1 MANEP
6 REDARHHSATRKC
19 GPQPREAPLHARQTV
34 GTGCRRR
41 GGGGREA
48 GAPGAT
54 GGSVHP
60 HGPCAAT
67 AGPGSATEEETPR
80 GAAERATPRSRPQT
94 GGAAR
99 RGTAGLPAARVGAGL
114 TPDCATALNSARSLK
129 PSPCALNQEACG
141 AYEISVKLG
150 DPVLGGGR
158 APQAFWASAAAS
170 WTKRSHSVCRV
181 PLDACVEHPRSPG

>member
-48 GAPGAT
+48 GAPGAP
-54 GGSVHP
+54 GGSVRGDGAATHTAGRSERSAEADPRQPLRPSVPAGGRGNVCP

-67 AGPGSATEEETPR
+67 AGPGSATEEETPHGHAGQPHAPR
-80 GAAERATPRSRPQT
+80 PEAALEQ
-94 GGAAR
+94 
-99 RGTAGLPAARVGAGL
+99 AGL
-114 TPDCATALNSARSLK
+114 
-129 PSPCALNQEACG
+129 Q
-141 AYEISVKLG
+141 
-150 DPVLGGGR
+150 GGGQQGCLR
-158 APQAFWASAAAS
+158 LGWG
-170 WTKRSHSVCRV
+170 R
-181 PLDACVEHPRSPG
+181 G